1 MSKAPWRQAS
11 NERHARRRDDE
22 GDECEARDRQMAR
35 HNGDCPRCPEVAGNK
50 MICTEPTMTNALERY
65 LDNDSGAGRVMAH
78 ARLLLD
84 LTRRF
89 EAAAPAGLDDIA
101 HIANYKLGKVVIHA
115 DNGAAAVKIR
125 QLSQRLCDELSKG
138 GAECNHIEVKVQP
151 RQIPCQSRPS
161 TSKPLSAGACGAL
174 RSASESLPDGPLRN
188 ALDVLLARAARQ
200 E

>member
-1 MSKAPWRQAS
+1 MTRETNAKPATARWQGIMVTVRAALRWR
-11 NERHARRRDDE
+11 ETR
-22 GDECEARDRQMAR
+22 
-35 HNGDCPRCPEVAGNK
+35 
-50 MICTEPTMTNALERY
+50 MICTEPPMTNTLERY

-138 GAECNHIEVKVQP
+138 GAECNRIEVKVQP
-151 RQIPCQSRPS
+151 RQIPFQSMPS
-161 TSKPLSAGACGAL
+161 TAKPLSAGACAAL
-174 RSASESLPDGPLRN
+174 GSASASLPDGPLRK
-188 ALDVLLARAARQ
+188 ALDGLLARAARL